1 MSKSTTTHAITQ
13 GKPGL
18 HHVQPTRTAASASAK
33 VAARKRS
40 AEPRTAGAKIAPEQ
54 RQQVIAQAAY
64 FIAERRGFAPGNELE
79 DWLQAEAEFEACIKA
94 ALQ

>member
-1 MSKSTTTHAITQ
+1 MSKSTTTHAPTR
-13 GKPGL
+13 GTPGPQ
-18 HHVQPTRTAASASAK
+18 HAQPTRTTAIAK

-40 AEPRTAGAKIAPEQ
+40 AEPQTAGAKIVPEQ
-54 RQQVIAQAAY
+54 RLELIAQAAY

-79 DWLQAEAEFEACIKA
+79 DWLQAEAQIEACLKA

>member
-1 MSKSTTTHAITQ
+1 MSKRTATPAATR
-13 GKPGL
+13 GKPGPQQS
-18 HHVQPTRTAASASAK
+18 HPARTTASAK

-40 AEPRTAGAKIAPEQ
+40 AEPQTASAKTAPEQ
-54 RQQVIAQAAY
+54 RQQLIAQAAY

-79 DWLQAEAEFEACIKA
+79 DWLRAEAEIEACMKA